1 MIKTVNIT
9 PRQSRWFIRATAVSL
24 ALSLL
29 LHPLTA
35 QAQSVLD
42 RILIQGI
49 QLLQVS
55 NISPQQEVVIGGQ
68 INQQML
74 RQGMRVNT
82 NPQLQSY
89 INQIGSRLVAVT
101 ERKNIP
107 YTFQIINDRAVNAYA
122 TMGGFVYVTT
132 GLIATAEN
140 EAELAGV
147 IGHEIGH
154 IEQRHVIR
162 QMQQTLLARGLLTA
176 AGLDRDQGVMM
187 ATELAFRRPRSRQDE
202 LEADRVGLILLARS
216 NYATVGV
223 PSFLSKLARNP
234 APPAFLSTHPAAR
247 DRVIIAEQ
255 LIQSG
260 INNNCPNTPEDPAC
274 GLDSATYQQDIRSR
288 FN

>member
-1 MIKTVNIT
+1 MPIT
-9 PRQSRWFIRATAVSL
+9 PRQNRWFKRVAAVSL
-24 ALSLL
+24 ALSVL

-42 RILIQGI
+42 RILFQGI

-55 NISPQQEVVIGGQ
+55 NISPQQEVAIGRQ

-74 RQGMRVNT
+74 SQGMRVNN

-89 INQIGSRLVAVT
+89 INQIGQRLVAVSA
-101 ERKNIP
+101 RKNIP
-107 YTFQIINDRAVNAYA
+107 YTFQVVNDRAVNAFA

-132 GLIATAEN
+132 GLIATADN

-147 IGHEIGH
+147 IGHEMGH

-176 AGLDRDQGVMM
+176 AGLDRDQGVQM
-187 ATELAFRRPRSRQDE
+187 AAELAFRRPRSRQDE

-216 NYATVGV
+216 NYATIGL
-223 PSFLSKLARNP
+223 PSFLTKLARNP
-234 APPAFLSTHPAAR
+234 APPAILSTHPAAR
-247 DRVIIAEQ
+247 DRAIIAEQ

-260 INNNCPNTPEDPAC
+260 INNNCPNTPQELAC
-274 GLDSATYQQDIRSR
+274 GLDSSIYQQDIRSR

>member
-1 MIKTVNIT
+1 MNVT
-9 PRQSRWFIRATAVSL
+9 PRQSRWLIRIAAITL
-24 ALSLL
+24 ALTLC

-35 QAQSVLD
+35 QAQSIFD
-42 RILIQGI
+42 RILFQGI

-55 NISPQQEVVIGGQ
+55 NISPQQEVAIGQQ

-74 RQGMRVNT
+74 RQGMRVNS
-82 NPQLQSY
+82 NPNLQSY
-89 INQIGSRLVAVT
+89 VNQIGQRLVAVSD
-101 ERKNIP
+101 RKNIP
-107 YTFQIINDRAVNAYA
+107 YTFQVITDRNVNAYA

-140 EAELAGV
+140 EAELASV

-162 QMQQTLLARGLLTA
+162 QMQQTLMARGLLTA
-176 AGLDRDQGVMM
+176 VGLDRDQGVLM

-216 NYATVGV
+216 NYAPTGL
-223 PSFLSKLARNP
+223 PSFLSKLARKP
-234 APPAFLSTHPAAR
+234 APPAILSTHPAAA
-247 DRVIIAEQ
+247 DRVVIAQQ

-260 INNNCPNTPEDPAC
+260 INNNCPNTPQDPNC
-274 GLDSATYQQDIRSR
+274 GLDANRYQGVRQQL
-288 FN
+288 N

>member
-1 MIKTVNIT
+1 MITT
-9 PRQSRWFIRATAVSL
+9 PRQNRWFIRVAAVSL

-29 LHPLTA
+29 LHPLAA

-42 RILIQGI
+42 RLLFQGI

-55 NISPQQEVVIGGQ
+55 NISPQQEVGIGQQ

-74 RQGMRVNT
+74 RQGMRVNS

-89 INQIGSRLVAVT
+89 INQIGSRLVTVT

-107 YTFQIINDRAVNAYA
+107 YTFQVINDRAVNAYA

-176 AGLDRDQGVMM
+176 AGLDRDQGVLM

-216 NYATVGV
+216 NYATVGL
-223 PSFLSKLARNP
+223 PSFLTKLARNP

-260 INNNCPNTPEDPAC
+260 INNNCPSTPENPAC
-274 GLDSATYQQDIRSR
+274 GLDSAIYQQDIRSR
-288 FN
+288 LY